1 MSVSPAHA
9 ALLTFAF
16 ADFDPSKI
24 PRRKGGVKNPQQVVR
39 LMAPYTMCC
48 ITCGEFIYKGKK
60 FNAKKETAQGEEY
73 YGIKVF
79 RFYIKCTRCSA
90 EITFKTDPK
99 NADYVAEHGA
109 TRNYEPTTEAAS
121 AMPNAADDS
130 DEEGSDEEDPMKALE
145 ASQAA
150 AKKQMEDEDTLADL
164 RQRNARIQRNEVD
177 ADAILAAQH
186 AESSAQAEA
195 RRRQQEEEDEIVRQH
210 FYKVAAP
217 AAPKPAAVGGLGSY
231 GSDSED
237 EQEAEGENGD
247 PAAAAS
253 ITVKRKPAGTG
264 AEPTVADLLASRGI
278 ALNGTSSVKAEP
290 TTIKRKTLA
299 SSLGIKVAKKKKV

>member
-1 MSVSPAHA
+1 
-9 ALLTFAF
+9 
-16 ADFDPSKI
+16 
-24 PRRKGGVKNPQQVVR
+24 
-39 LMAPYTMCC
+39 MCC

-60 FNAKKETAQGEEY
+60 FNAKKETAVGEEY

-99 NADYVAEHGA
+99 NADYIAEHGA
-109 TRNYEPTTEAAS
+109 TRNYEPTTAAAS
-121 AMPNAADDS
+121 AMPNAAADDS
-130 DEEGSDEEDPMKALE
+130 DNQDSEEEDPMKALE

-177 ADAILAAQH
+177 AEAILAAQH
-186 AESSAQAEA
+186 DAESKAQAEA

-210 FYKVAAP
+210 FYKVKAPTTAAAAVP
-217 AAPKPAAVGGLGSY
+217 AKSSSASVGGLGGGY
-231 GSDSED
+231 GSDSD
-237 EQEAEGENGD
+237 DEGEQQEGD
-247 PAAAAS
+247 KEEGDGAS
-253 ITVKRKPAGTG
+253 ITVKRKPPPSSTSGSGGGG

-278 ALNGTSSVKAEP
+278 ALNHGSASSAGKIGSAP
-290 TTIKRKTLA
+290 SSAATTIKRKSLA
-299 SSLGIKVAKKKKV
+299 SSLGIKVAKKKKA